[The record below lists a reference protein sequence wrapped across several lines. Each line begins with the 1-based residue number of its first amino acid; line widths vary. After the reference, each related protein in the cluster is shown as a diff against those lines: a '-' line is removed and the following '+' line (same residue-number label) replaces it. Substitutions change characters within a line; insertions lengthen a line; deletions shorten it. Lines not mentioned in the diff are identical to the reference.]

1 MTTTGHSASIIK
13 RTSDFLIADKP
24 SGVLSQSSAKDEPGL
39 DDKYQKALKCK
50 VHLLTRLDRPVSGLV
65 IFALTKSFN
74 QHYQKLQQNKKVEKD
89 YIAIVEGKLGKLNG
103 QQVTLTHYH
112 VHDTKNRKA
121 RLSVEQ
127 TANFQPISLS
137 YTVIQELDNYTVL
150 KVTLTSGKFHQ
161 IRSQLAHIGH
171 PIKGD
176 VKYGARRGNKD
187 RSIHLHSYK
196 IRFKNKRGD
205 KREFQAPIPGHDG
218 LWKAVEEGQRNLS
231 D

>member
-1 MTTTGHSASIIK
+1 MDNKQSIIK
-13 RTSDFLIADKP
+13 KTSDFLIANKP
-24 SGVLSQSSAKDEPGL
+24 SGVLSQSSANGEHGL
-39 DDKYQKALKCK
+39 DDKFQTALKCK
-50 VHLLTRLDRPVSGLV
+50 VHMLTRLDRPVSGLV
-65 IFALTKSFN
+65 ICALTKSFN

-89 YIAIVEGKLGKLNG
+89 YIAIVEGKMGRPNG
-103 QQVTLTHYH
+103 HDVVLKHFH

-121 RLSVEQ
+121 RLSDEL
-127 TANFQPISLS
+127 TASFQPINLS
-137 YTVIQELDNYTVL
+137 YRILKELDNYSVL
-150 KVTLTSGKFHQ
+150 LVTLTSGKFHQ

-205 KREFQAPIPGHDG
+205 RREFQAPVPEGDG
-218 LWKAVEEGQRNLS
+218 LWNVVS
-231 D
+231 DFISESD